1 MAGRCR
7 QPGTGDIPSELWWQ
21 VRFHAALEAAT
32 YVTIR
37 IQQPHLR
44 LRVIEH
50 VAVNWWRSTLYGGHS
65 GGLDGLFD
73 DYCRDVERDVD
84 RQARDMTWELHR
96 VWTNHAVLL
105 GDE

>member
-1 MAGRCR
+1 M
-7 QPGTGDIPSELWWQ
+7 
-21 VRFHAALEAAT
+21 
-32 YVTIR
+32 IR
-37 IQQPHLR
+37 IDQPHLR
-44 LRVIEH
+44 MRVVEH
-50 VAVNWWRSTLYGGHS
+50 VAVNWWRCCLNGGHP

-105 GDE
+105 GDEPDEVCWRPQ